1 MWKIIYA
8 ACFFI
13 GHVIAGQGGGLLVKQ
28 SGKWTRQ
35 PLAKGEKVEHAVDR
49 YMALIG
55 VEKVEPNVF
64 LERFVFGDDPER
76 PQQWALDSMGA
87 QEAWNL
93 ETGSSEVKV
102 CIIDSGIEY
111 DHPDLRTNVVETTSF
126 CEGCEPTGRD
136 VTGHG
141 THIAGVIGAVG
152 NNSLGIAGLNWNVSL
167 LSCRFMVGDGGYLS
181 DAIQCLDWCVA
192 KGADVSSNSYGAD
205 YFSEAFYEAIDRAGH
220 QRGHVFVAA
229 AGNHGTDQVFYPAGY
244 DLPNVISV
252 AALDQDPPNQR
263 AGYSGYG
270 WTVDIA
276 APGSGIFSTHLLSAG
291 GYAYMSGTS
300 MATPQVSGAVALV
313 RAAARGRL
321 ELSAEALR
329 AVILDTAVQG
339 VVDGIPGGRALDL
352 YAAVA
357 SVAYYPPPDPRGSSK
372 INVAYRYR
380 VLPSGAI
387 SSVSVTN
394 TSDQCRQTCLGVKTP
409 CIAWTYS
416 IRRRT
421 CVLLDYD
428 DDGASEPVVGYVA
441 IGFVSGKIPPPP
453 PPPPSPPPPPPP
465 PSPGPPPPSP
475 GPPSSP
481 PPPPLSGASSTLK
494 KSLSILGLFNTLY
507 NLWDWSCNSF

>member
-13 GHVIAGQGGGLLVKQ
+13 GRVVTIAGQGGGGVLVKQ
-28 SGKWTRQ
+28 SGRWTRQ
-35 PLAKGEKVEHAVDR
+35 PLATGEKVEHAVDR
-49 YMALIG
+49 YMTLVG
-55 VEKVEPNVF
+55 VEKAEPNVY
-64 LERFVFGDDPER
+64 LERFFKYTSDTYVGD
-76 PQQWALDSMGA
+76 QWALDSIRA
-87 QEAWNL
+87 QDAWKL

-205 YFSEAFYEAIDRAGH
+205 YFSEAFYDAIVRAG
-220 QRGHVFVAA
+220 QGGHVFVAA
-229 AGNHGTDQVFYPAGY
+229 AGNHGTDTQVFYPAGY

-252 AALDQDPPNQR
+252 AALDQYPQYQR
-263 AGYSGYG
+263 AAYSGYG

-276 APGSGIFSTHLLSAG
+276 APGSGIFSTHHLFSAPGGG
-291 GYAYMSGTS
+291 GYAYMTGTS

-321 ELSAEALR
+321 ELSAPMVR
-329 AVILDTAVQG
+329 NIILDTAVQG
-339 VVDGIPGGRALDL
+339 VVDGIPGGRALNL

-357 SVAYYPPPDPRGSSK
+357 SVAYYPKGGSSK
-372 INVAYRYR
+372 INVAYR
-380 VLPSGAI
+380 VPPSGDI
-387 SSVSVTN
+387 SVSVTN
-394 TSDQCRQTCLGVKTP
+394 TSDQCRQTCLGTPP

-421 CVLLDYD
+421 CVLLDD
-428 DDGASEPVVGYVA
+428 DDVAAEPVVA
-441 IGFVSGKIPPPP
+441 IGFVSGKVPPPP
-453 PPPPSPPPPPPP
+453 PPPPSPSPPPSPPSPPP
-465 PSPGPPPPSP
+465 PSPP
-475 GPPSSP
+475 SP
-481 PPPPLSGASSTLK
+481 PPPKVPSSGTTFHAPVHWTGFPFLISLTL
-494 KSLSILGLFNTLY
+494 LC
-507 NLWDWSCNSF
+507 WS